1 MAKVFSSVTAKV
13 IVRRMVAN
21 AGKMV
26 GSATVSATLAAQHVR
41 VIVRVRVLKLV
52 KVSIIIY
59 LSYSGIGHP
68 ITEWGG
74 SIANK
79 ASY

>member
-1 MAKVFSSVTAKV
+1 MTFRIAIAKE
-13 IVRRMVAN
+13 IVRIMVAN
-21 AGKMV
+21 AGKTV
-26 GSATVSATLAAQHVR
+26 GSATVSVTLAAQHVR
-41 VIVRVRVLKLV
+41 IIVRVRVLQLV
-52 KVSIIIY
+52 KVIIIIY

-68 ITEWGG
+68 ITEWDG

>member
-1 MAKVFSSVTAKV
+1 MAKVSSSVTAKV

-21 AGKMV
+21 AGKTV
-26 GSATVSATLAAQHVR
+26 GSATVSVTLAAQHVR
-41 VIVRVRVLKLV
+41 IIVRVRVLKLV
-52 KVSIIIY
+52 VIIIIY

-68 ITEWGG
+68 ITEWDG
-74 SIANK
+74 SIANN

>member
-1 MAKVFSSVTAKV
+1 MAKVYSSVTAKV

-26 GSATVSATLAAQHVR
+26 GSATVSVILAAQHVR
-41 VIVRVRVLKLV
+41 IIVRVRVLKLV
-52 KVSIIIY
+52 KVIIIIY

-68 ITEWGG
+68 ITEWDE
-74 SIANK
+74 SIANN